1 MYNAPNW
8 VSITDDYRCANFS
21 TVSNTTSNKL
31 LSDIHDNAV
40 AVRSDL
46 IFIEINN
53 SLLKNISVTGLKEY
67 LNTNNIRI
75 FYRDISDTTNH
86 FRITDRNSSALSIP
100 GWGITNNCVCVELK
114 IETKYYTGYSA
125 NNVSVSING
134 TSLTKVDN
142 LNTDENKNTPNLF
155 AVVTWYGSEYISIS
169 IDKSLLASQ
178 DLSGVSQYLADNPIE
193 FSF

>member
-1 MYNAPNW
+1 MYNTPNW
-8 VSITDDYRCANFS
+8 VSIIDDYRCANFS

-31 LSDIHDNAV
+31 LSDIHDNAI
-40 AVRSDL
+40 AIRNDL

-53 SLLKNISVTGLKEY
+53 SLLNNINLTGLKEY

-86 FRITDRNSSALSIP
+86 FRITNRNSSVLSIP
-100 GWGITNNCVCVELK
+100 GWGITDSCVVELK
-114 IETKYYTGYSA
+114 IESSFYDNYSA
-125 NNVSVSING
+125 DNVSVSING
-134 TSLTKVDN
+134 ISLNKVDS

-155 AVVTWYGSEYISIS
+155 AVIAWGGSEYINIS
-169 IDKSLLASQ
+169 IDKSLLVSQ